1 MFDEKNQ
8 EQVVEETLE
17 ASEIQNVEKASA
29 DDASTTTADNVAEIA
44 DYLNPELFND
54 VKTLSDSDLDEN
66 SNPTE
71 VSDELEKKYS
81 STFGD
86 ISEHSLIEGRVVGMN
101 DRDVL
106 IDIGFKSE
114 GIIDRSEFKA
124 DDLPVIGDQVEV
136 YLEFIE
142 DASGNTILS
151 KEKADFM
158 RRWKELKDA
167 FESEK
172 IIKGKIVRR
181 IKGGLIVDL
190 GVVQAFLP
198 GSQVDVRP
206 IQDFDIYLDR
216 EIEIRI
222 VKFNES
228 RKNIVVSHKVIL
240 EDSLQEQREA
250 LFKELE
256 VGSILEGR
264 VKNVTDFGVFVDL
277 GGIDGLL
284 HITDLSWGRV
294 NHPSEVLSMND
305 LITVKVI
312 EYDEDRKRVS
322 LGLKQLA
329 PHPWEDVEIKY
340 PIGNVVKGKVVSLTN
355 YGCFIELEPGVEG
368 LVHVSEISWTKHIKN
383 PSEVYNMG
391 DDVDAKVLSIDIEDK
406 KISLG
411 VKQLTPDPW
420 DEIEE
425 KYMVGTVHKAIVQN
439 LTQFGAFAALE
450 EGIDGLVHV
459 SDLSWTK
466 VVKHPKEVVEKDQ
479 EIEVRILEISREN
492 RRISLGFKQVG
503 DDPWPDIVNHYE
515 AGKEVSGEIIRV
527 LDKGIIIQLEMGVE
541 GIIPF
546 GKMSKKDRRAL
557 ANQYEIGAN
566 LSGIVMKVSPEDKKV
581 VLYKEEL
588 AGAGNRTS
596 ANDEVKQ
603 YLTNQ
608 KTDSGEKLEL
618 PQELIDIASQAEKD
632 GIEDDSMPLNLKS
645 KKKNRQPQWGWK
657 FILKLNKP
665 IESLIGQKL
674 SLLFGALGLALLL
687 WIFVVSQ
694 DEYTLILDLP
704 IEARNLNVQKAH
716 KEEVPS

>member
-1 MFDEKNQ
+1 MFE
-8 EQVVEETLE
+8 EQNKEQAAEETLVHSAEQNKEEVSAKE
-17 ASEIQNVEKASA
+17 ASSA
-29 DDASTTTADNVAEIA
+29 TAENVAEIL
-44 DYLNPELFND
+44 DYLDPELFKDIKILKDND
-54 VKTLSDSDLDEN
+54 FHDKGN
-66 SNPTE
+66 
-71 VSDELEKKYS
+71 SDEIDIELENKYS

-114 GIIDRSEFKA
+114 GIIDRSEFKV
-124 DDLPVIGDQVEV
+124 DDLPEIGDQVEV

-167 FESEK
+167 YESEK
-172 IIKGKIVRR
+172 IISGKIVRR

-228 RKNIVVSHKVIL
+228 RKNIVVSHKIIL

-264 VKNVTDFGVFVDL
+264 VKNITDFGVFVDL

-305 LITVKVI
+305 SITVKVI
-312 EYDEDRKRVS
+312 EYDEERKRVS

-391 DDVDAKVLSIDIEDK
+391 DEVDAKVLSIDSEDK

-425 KYMVGTVHKAIVQN
+425 KYMIGTVHKAVVQN

-466 VVKHPKEVVEKDQ
+466 VVKHPKELVEKDQ
-479 EIEVRILEISREN
+479 EIEVRILEVSREN
-492 RRISLGFKQVG
+492 RRISLGFRQVE
-503 DDPWPDIVNHYE
+503 DDPWPGIVDYYD

-557 ANQYEIGAN
+557 ATQYEIGAN

-581 VLYKEEL
+581 ILFKEEL

-618 PQELIDIASQAEKD
+618 PQELLDIASQAEKD
-632 GIEDDSMPLNLKS
+632 GEGN
-645 KKKNRQPQWGWK
+645 
-657 FILKLNKP
+657 
-665 IESLIGQKL
+665 ESSG
-674 SLLFGALGLALLL
+674 SE
-687 WIFVVSQ
+687 S
-694 DEYTLILDLP
+694 DE
-704 IEARNLNVQKAH
+704 Q
-716 KEEVPS
+716 KEE

>member
-1 MFDEKNQ
+1 MFEEQNK

-17 ASEIQNVEKASA
+17 NSVNQDIEEVSTKDVPSA
-29 DDASTTTADNVAEIA
+29 TAENVAETL
-44 DYLNPELFND
+44 DYLDPKLFKDIKVLND
-54 VKTLSDSDLDEN
+54 NDFNEKEN
-66 SNPTE
+66 SNE
-71 VSDELEKKYS
+71 IDIELENKYS

-114 GIIDRSEFKA
+114 GIIDRSEFRS
-124 DDLPVIGDQVEV
+124 DDLPEIGDQVEV

-167 FESEK
+167 YESEK
-172 IIKGKIVRR
+172 TITGKIVRR

-206 IQDFDIYLDR
+206 IQDFDLYLER

-228 RKNIVVSHKVIL
+228 RKNIVVSHKIIL
-240 EDSLQEQREA
+240 EDSLQEQRDA

-264 VKNVTDFGVFVDL
+264 VKNITDFGVFVDL

-305 LITVKVI
+305 SITVKVI
-312 EYDEDRKRVS
+312 EYDEERKRVS

-391 DDVDAKVLSIDIEDK
+391 DEVDAKVLSIDSEDK

-420 DEIEE
+420 DVIEE

-450 EGIDGLVHV
+450 DGIDGLVHV

-466 VVKHPKEVVEKDQ
+466 VIKHPKEIVEKDQ
-479 EIEVRILEISREN
+479 EIEVRILEVSREN
-492 RRISLGFKQVG
+492 RRISLGFRQVE
-503 DDPWPDIVNHYE
+503 DDPWPNIVTHYE
-515 AGKEVSGEIIRV
+515 AGKEVSGPIIRV
-527 LDKGIIIQLEMGVE
+527 LDKGIIIQLELGVE

-557 ANQYEIGAN
+557 ATQYEIGAN

-581 VLYKEEL
+581 ILYKEEL
-588 AGAGNRTS
+588 AGAGNRRS

-608 KTDSGEKLEL
+608 KTESGEKLEL
-618 PQELIDIASQAEKD
+618 PQELLDIASQAEKD
-632 GIEDDSMPLNLKS
+632 GVENELSDS
-645 KKKNRQPQWGWK
+645 
-657 FILKLNKP
+657 
-665 IESLIGQKL
+665 ES
-674 SLLFGALGLALLL
+674 
-687 WIFVVSQ
+687 
-694 DEYTLILDLP
+694 DE
-704 IEARNLNVQKAH
+704 Q
-716 KEEVPS
+716 KEE

>member
-1 MFDEKNQ
+1 MFENNNQ
-8 EQVVEETLE
+8 EPVVEETME
-17 ASEIQNVEKASA
+17 NSENQNTEM
-29 DDASTTTADNVAEIA
+29 ASTENVSSPTAEAIAENI
-44 DYLNPELFND
+44 DYLNPALFQN
-54 VKTLSDSDLDEN
+54 VKTVEISELNDN
-66 SNPTE
+66 SNFTE
-71 VSDELEKKYS
+71 IDDELEKKYS
-81 STFGD
+81 NTFGD
-86 ISEHSLIEGRVVGMN
+86 MSENSLIKGRVVGMN
-101 DRDVL
+101 ERDVL

-114 GIIDRSEFKA
+114 GIIDRSEFK
-124 DDLPVIGDQVEV
+124 DKDLPVIGDQVEV

-151 KEKADFM
+151 KEKADFL
-158 RRWKELKDA
+158 RRWQELKDA
-167 FESEK
+167 FENET
-172 IIKGKIVRR
+172 ILTGKIVRR
-181 IKGGLIVDL
+181 IKGGLIMDL
-190 GVVQAFLP
+190 KVVQAFLP

-206 IQDFDIYLDR
+206 IQDFDIYLDK
-216 EIEIRI
+216 EIDVRI
-222 VKFNES
+222 VKFNEA
-228 RKNIVVSHKVIL
+228 RKNIVVSHKIIL
-240 EDSLQEQREA
+240 EDSLKEQREA

-305 LITVKVI
+305 SITVKVI
-312 EYDEDRKRVS
+312 EYDEERKRVS

-329 PHPWEDVEIKY
+329 PHPWEEVEIKY

-368 LVHVSEISWTKHIKN
+368 LIHVSEISWTKHIKN
-383 PSEVYNMG
+383 PSEVYSMG
-391 DDVDAKVLSIDIEDK
+391 EEVDAKVLSIDTNDK

-420 DEIEE
+420 DVIEE
-425 KYMVGTVHKAIVQN
+425 KYMVGTVHEVIIQN
-439 LTQFGAFAALE
+439 LTQFGAFAELE
-450 EGIDGLVHV
+450 EGIDGLIHI

-466 VVKHPKEVVEKDQ
+466 VIKHPKEIVEKGQ
-479 EIEVRILEISREN
+479 KIEIRILEVSREN
-492 RRISLGFKQVG
+492 RRISLGFRQVE
-503 DDPWPDIVNHYE
+503 DDPWPNIVNFYE
-515 AGKEVSGEIIRV
+515 AGKEVSGAIIRV
-527 LDKGIIIQLEMGVE
+527 LDKGIIIQLEMDVE

-557 ANQYEIGAN
+557 ASQYEVGAN

-588 AGAGNRTS
+588 AGAANRTS

-618 PQELIDIASQAEKD
+618 PQELLDIASQAEKEGVED
-632 GIEDDSMPLNLKS
+632 INVETEPEDKIE
-645 KKKNRQPQWGWK
+645 
-657 FILKLNKP
+657 
-665 IESLIGQKL
+665 E
-674 SLLFGALGLALLL
+674 
-687 WIFVVSQ
+687 
-694 DEYTLILDLP
+694 
-704 IEARNLNVQKAH
+704 
-716 KEEVPS
+716 

>member
-1 MFDEKNQ
+1 MFENQ
-8 EQVVEETLE
+8 TEEQVVEEVLDTPE
-17 ASEIQNVEKASA
+17 NTDVEKTSA
-29 DDASTTTADNVAEIA
+29 EEAPATPAEVVAEIK
-44 DYLNPELFND
+44 DYLNPELFQD
-54 VKTLSDSDLDEN
+54 VRVVDKNELEHDNESG
-66 SNPTE
+66 
-71 VSDELEKKYS
+71 SDEVNTELKNLYS
-81 STFGD
+81 NTFGD

-101 DRDVL
+101 ERDVL

-114 GIIDRSEFKA
+114 GIIDRSEFNE
-124 DDLPVIGDQVEV
+124 DELPAIGDQVEV

-158 RRWKELKDA
+158 RRWKELHDA
-167 FESEK
+167 FENET
-172 IIKGKIVRR
+172 IITGTIVRR

-206 IQDFDIYLDR
+206 IQDFDMYLDK
-216 EIEIRI
+216 EIELRI

-228 RKNIVVSHKVIL
+228 RKNIVVSHKIIL
-240 EDSLQEQREA
+240 EDSLKEQREA

-264 VKNVTDFGVFVDL
+264 VKNITDFGVFVDL

-294 NHPSEVLSMND
+294 NHPSEVIEMND
-305 LITVKVI
+305 AITVKVI
-312 EYDEDRKRVS
+312 EYDEERKRVS

-329 PHPWEDVEIKY
+329 PHPWDEVEIKY

-368 LVHVSEISWTKHIKN
+368 LIHVSEISWTKHIKN
-383 PSEVYNMG
+383 PSEVYSMG
-391 DDVDAKVLSIDIEDK
+391 DGVDAKVLSIDTDER

-425 KYMVGTVHKAIVQN
+425 KFMVGTVHKCTVQN
-439 LTQFGAFAALE
+439 LTQFGAFAELE

-466 VVKHPKEVVEKDQ
+466 VIKHPKEVVEKGQ
-479 EIEVRILEISREN
+479 EIEVRILEVSREN
-492 RRISLGFKQVG
+492 RRISLGYRQVS
-503 DDPWPDIVNHYE
+503 DDPWPEIMNFYE

-527 LDKGIIIQLEMGVE
+527 LDKGIIIQLENEVE

-557 ANQYEIGAN
+557 AGQYEVGAN

-588 AGAGNRTS
+588 AGTGKRTS
-596 ANDEVKQ
+596 AADEVKQ
-603 YLTNQ
+603 YLSNQ
-608 KTDSGEKLEL
+608 ETDSGEKLEL
-618 PQELIDIASQAEKD
+618 PQELLDLTSHAEKD
-632 GIEDDSMPLNLKS
+632 GVDDTPTE
-645 KKKNRQPQWGWK
+645 P
-657 FILKLNKP
+657 
-665 IESLIGQKL
+665 ESESEQ
-674 SLLFGALGLALLL
+674 
-687 WIFVVSQ
+687 
-694 DEYTLILDLP
+694 
-704 IEARNLNVQKAH
+704 
-716 KEEVPS
+716 EE